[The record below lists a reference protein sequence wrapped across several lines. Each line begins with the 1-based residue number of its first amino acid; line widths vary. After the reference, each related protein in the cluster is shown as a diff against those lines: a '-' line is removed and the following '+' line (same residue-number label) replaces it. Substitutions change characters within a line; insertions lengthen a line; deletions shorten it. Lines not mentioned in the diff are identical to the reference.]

1 MRQSARLAAAVALGA
16 AALALAGCGGDD
28 FADADLAAGEQVF
41 AQSCA
46 ACHTLDAAGTPP
58 SQIGPNLDDSFR
70 AARQVGMAEAQFAGV
85 VQRWIKIA
93 QKPMPRDIVVGED
106 ARNVAAYIASVA
118 GMDDQSAIRPAPET
132 PEVPADDRQEPA
144 GTRVT
149 TGGQ

>member
-1 MRQSARLAAAVALGA
+1 MLDAYIYGGLRSPFGRHGG
-16 AALALAGCGGDD
+16 ALAPLRPD
-28 FADADLAAGEQVF
+28 DLAAQVTR
-41 AQSCA
+41 AVVA
-46 ACHTLDAAGTPP
+46 RHGLAGAPVEDVLLGCTC
-58 SQIGPNLDDSFR
+58 Q
-70 AARQVGMAEAQFAGV
+70 A
-85 VQRWIKIA
+85 
-93 QKPMPRDIVVGED
+93 GED